1 MGEELLRKMF
11 RINFETRTVQE
22 IEAVAEGAALMQE
35 QHARDLLALAET
47 AGIGVTDM
55 RVMRAGQVVERL
67 R

>member
-1 MGEELLRKMF
+1 MGDLLRKML
-11 RINFETRTVQE
+11 RINYDQRTIKE

-35 QHARDLLALAET
+35 QHARDLLSLAET
-47 AGIGVTDM
+47 AGLGVTDV